1 MMSKYPLSKSHDD
14 RTKRKALLVAKIY
27 AEREL
32 ISLQAQRVIHDVK
45 PSTIKDNLV
54 DSAIDKLSVS
64 KTSRH
69 LFHYIDRHPTVS
81 WVVAQ
86 LLTQSVKRTRS
97 TMWKP
102 LVLGAASWFV
112 KSRTRAK
119 RRAEARDKPLPGP
132 RIRAQ
137 SKPIRFIDDEPSGVA
152 SSSRQRGR
160 KQPKRRVLRRG
171 R

>member
-14 RTKRKALLVAKIY
+14 KAKRKALLVAKIY

-32 ISLQAQRVIHDVK
+32 ISLQAQRNIHDVK

-64 KTSRH
+64 KTSAH
-69 LFHYIDRHPTVS
+69 LFNYIYRHPTVS
-81 WVVAQ
+81 WAVAK
-86 LLTQSVKRTRS
+86 LLTHSVKRTRS
-97 TMWKP
+97 TLWKP
-102 LVLGAASWFV
+102 LVLGVASWFV

-119 RRAEARDKPLPGP
+119 RRAEARDKLLPGP
-132 RIRAQ
+132 RVRAQ
-137 SKPIRFIDDEPSGVA
+137 SKPIRFIDEELSGVA
-152 SSSRQRGR
+152 PSSRQRVR
-160 KQPKRRVLRRG
+160 KQPKRRVLRRS